1 MKGLLIKD
9 FALIKNQKQ
18 FIGVML
24 IMVLVFLIAQDK
36 SSFVIGYAI
45 VMSSSLA
52 LTTISYDEFNNGTAF
67 LFTFPFFRKDYVL
80 EKYIFGSLMIGIA
93 SVLMTI
99 LVSVL
104 SVVRGQGND
113 MIVENVLTAVLT
125 MAITIG
131 ILALS
136 LPLQF
141 KFGAEKSRMALMG
154 VIAGVFLVVYWLSLA
169 GKDLKDVFSV
179 LPVGAYVAGG
189 IIIEILLLI
198 ISYKIS
204 VKIIENKE
212 Y

>member
-67 LFTFPFFRKDYVL
+67 LFTFPLFRKDYVL

-113 MIVENVLTAVLT
+113 IIVENVLTAVLT

-136 LPLQF
+136 LPLHF

-154 VIAGVFLVVYWLSLA
+154 VIAGVFLAVYWLALA

-179 LPVGAYVAGG
+179 LPVGAYVTGG